1 MHKHA
6 PVHQIHLSIL
16 HGAHV
21 LHINLS
27 AKQLQTQLFGAYLPP
42 GEMLKDMIR
51 LVAAEAHRTTTFTGG
66 GWWKGVHFEWV
77 FPLDVDAEAM

>member
-1 MHKHA
+1 MLLYTK
-6 PVHQIHLSIL
+6 VIYQFYTVYT
-16 HGAHV
+16 V

-27 AKQLQTQLFGAYLPP
+27 AQQLQTQLFGAYLPP

-77 FPLDVDAEAM
+77 FPLDVDAEAKQK